1 MASTRRR
8 KSTKITK
15 YEKTIEDLF
24 KNEMGLLVDKVKPG
38 GGGKQNDTNTARK
51 VFFRNCREYSR
62 NTGVNENLIRRF
74 YLILQSI

>member
-38 GGGKQNDTNTARK
+38 GGGKQNDTNTARNFLEI
-51 VFFRNCREYSR
+51 V
-62 NTGVNENLIRRF
+62 EN
-74 YLILQSI
+74 ILEILASTKILFADFI